1 MEQMNLADQRGSQ
14 LMPASPRFGA
24 FTVAGAAIW
33 LALFVFGLHG
43 LYDRLAFGSLQTAMD
58 SYIPWGLWVSSYIW
72 FIGLS
77 AGAFLLS
84 TLVYVFKLK
93 QLEKV
98 APLALV
104 VALITLIMALLT
116 IWFDLGHMG
125 RFYRV
130 YLHPN
135 FHSAMAWM
143 VWLYT
148 AYFLLLIFETYF
160 ALRASLVRGRLLP
173 GLAGGISRILTGG
186 RKQPLSDE
194 EVRRDRRKVTT
205 LATVGIPLAIAF
217 HGGVGSLFATVVARD
232 VWHTAIYP
240 IIFLVGAFLSG
251 GALFTGLIAFF
262 WPKRDDYWRATVRL
276 LGRVTLG
283 LLLLEALLTWAELS
297 IPMWYGVG
305 PEVSELKVM
314 LFGPL
319 GWVFWVVQLGL
330 CTLVPLILLIA
341 GGKSPR
347 ATGLAGILVAV
358 TFLSTRLNLVL
369 PGLVTPEIDGL
380 QFSYHDGRLIYNYLP
395 SWSEWQLLAF
405 VISVGIALYVFAV
418 KMLPTLTGRDAA

>member
-1 MEQMNLADQRGSQ
+1 MEQKHLAQRQTSQ
-14 LMPASPRFGA
+14 SMLIFG
-24 FTVAGAAIW
+24 VIIW
-33 LALFVFGLHG
+33 LVLFAFGLHG
-43 LYDRLAFGSLQTAMD
+43 LYDRLAFDSLQTDMG

-77 AGAFLLS
+77 AGSFLLS

-104 VALITLIMALLT
+104 VALITLIMALLS

-125 RFYRV
+125 RFYGV

-148 AYFLLLIFETYF
+148 AYFVLLIFETYF
-160 ALRASLVRGRLLP
+160 ALRGSLVRSSFLP
-173 GLAGGISRILTGG
+173 GIPGIFSRILTGG
-186 RKQPLSDE
+186 RQEALSEE

-205 LATVGIPLAIAF
+205 LATLGIPLAIAF
-217 HGGVGSLFATVVARD
+217 HGGVGALFATVVARD
-232 VWHTAIYP
+232 VWHTSLYP
-240 IIFLVGAFLSG
+240 ILFLVGAFLSG

-262 WPKRDDYWRATVRL
+262 WPKRDDYWQATVHL

-283 LLLLEALLTWAELS
+283 LLLLEAVLTWAELS
-297 IPMWYGVG
+297 VPMWYGVG
-305 PEVSELKVM
+305 PEYEELRYM
-314 LFGPL
+314 LFGPY
-319 GWVFWVVQLGL
+319 GWVFWVVQVGL
-330 CTLVPLILLIA
+330 CTVLPLILLVA
-341 GGKSPR
+341 GSKSPR
-347 ATGLAGILVAV
+347 MTGWAGILVAV

-369 PGLVTPEIDGL
+369 PGLVAPELAGL
-380 QFSYHDGRLIYNYLP
+380 PYSYHDGRLTYQYLP
-395 SWSEWQLLAF
+395 SGSEWQLLAF
-405 VISVGIALYVFAV
+405 IISVGIALYFLAV
-418 KMLPTLTGRDAA
+418 KVMPTLTGRDVA